1 MLYIFDM
8 ETFRNVNDSYEKC
21 VIETDDLRKTTKE
34 LLQKYYELRSDYGDP
49 VKDIIRFVS
58 DSRLETL
65 LEEYSYEVFHS
76 KKGVLDYI
84 EMLKKK
90 KHKEEYM
97 LLDFDYRKMFELCK
111 AYAWIG
117 GGKQKIVEF
126 LFERDYF
133 EGNFTD
139 LTIAL
144 GDKKKNTGNVRK
156 ELLILQ
162 ELGMVCICYDNE
174 KVDFDDDGNILTP
187 CARPKAFFLVDGW
200 YDMLIKHYH
209 AKDVEPMIAKRIKE
223 VK

>member
-1 MLYIFDM
+1 
-8 ETFRNVNDSYEKC
+8 
-21 VIETDDLRKTTKE
+21 
-34 LLQKYYELRSDYGDP
+34 
-49 VKDIIRFVS
+49 
-58 DSRLETL
+58 
-65 LEEYSYEVFHS
+65 
-76 KKGVLDYI
+76 
-84 EMLKKK
+84 
-90 KHKEEYM
+90 M

-111 AYAWIG
+111 AYGWIG
-117 GGKQKIVEF
+117 GRKQQIVEF

-133 EGNFTD
+133 EGNFSD
-139 LTIAL
+139 LTKAL
-144 GDKKKNTGNVRK
+144 GDKKKNAGNVRK

-209 AKDVEPMIAKRIKE
+209 DKDVEPMIAKRIKE